1 MTCGDQYRVKAA
13 EFLARAHWEANPRL
27 QLEYTSM
34 AQSYLDLAILADQN
48 SRSDIVY
55 ETPKHSSS

>member
-1 MTCGDQYRVKAA
+1 MTSADQYRVKAA
-13 EFLARAHWEANPRL
+13 EFLARAHWEPNPHL

-48 SRSDIVY
+48 NQNDVVY
-55 ETPKHSSS
+55 ETPKRP

>member
-1 MTCGDQYRVKAA
+1 MTSADQYRVKAA
-13 EFLARAHWEANPRL
+13 EFLARAHWEPDPHL

-48 SRSDIVY
+48 SSQSDMAG
-55 ETPKHSSS
+55 ETPKDR